1 MTSPLPA
8 DVLELALQ
16 TLEAELV
23 ESDRLVSFRAV
34 LDTTEPVAEADR
46 FRWHA
51 NGQVCLERS
60 AHGTLTFFL
69 PAIAPSSAPRRL
81 GTFDRHGR
89 LLSLFFYAADGLVR
103 QFKVRNM
110 DGHFLGVVRGAASHL
125 GWGRSDVIGALAG
138 EGGFEMERILT
149 FFRSVSYEDMDTLPP
164 LDAPMS
170 LPSGGGATI
179 LNVLARLGQDQEKQA
194 LRYYGPYPSDQLFF
208 TLRESFICGGEVGA
222 NRERFTQG
230 AEEAALHMTMVEA
243 AVDWR
248 PAPHE
253 RFYPGAHTCVQLRN
267 GVEKVYDHGH
277 TYYRADLVAEA
288 HRLRVLQ
295 TEEGQRRYIASLTI
309 LGQGFEDHL
318 VLDEHG
324 EILERLPQP
333 VQPILRGDPILS
345 PDWKA
350 ALVRL
355 IAAESTKL
363 LHAALWPAMDE
374 LTILWGRVPKELW
387 ALSGNE
393 LVLHAGMIA
402 VHQDMQSRANSAAEK
417 ILIASRF
424 LSELARL
431 VGPVIRSRAQAQLAS
446 LSPADQNVALLFAA
460 SDTPGLSDDEL
471 RAFLTD
477 LAQGEE
483 LPLVQKEQQE

>member
-1 MTSPLPA
+1 MTSPRLSA
-8 DVLELALQ
+8 VLELALQ

-23 ESDRLVSFRAV
+23 EPDRLASFRTA
-34 LDTTEPVAEADR
+34 LNATESVTETNR
-46 FRWHA
+46 LRWYA
-51 NGQVCLERS
+51 NEQVCIERS

-69 PAIAPSSAPRRL
+69 PAIPASSAPRRL
-81 GTFDRHGR
+81 GTFDRQGR
-89 LLSLFFYAADGLVR
+89 LLSLFFYAADGR
-103 QFKVRNM
+103 MQQFKVRNM
-110 DGHFLGVVRGAASHL
+110 DGYFLGVVRGTVSHL
-125 GWGRSDVIGALAG
+125 GWGRSDLIGALAG
-138 EGGFEMERILT
+138 EGGFEMDRTLT
-149 FFRSVSYEDMDTLPP
+149 FFRSVSYEDVETLPP

-170 LPSGGGATI
+170 LPHGGGATI

-208 TLRESFICGGEVGA
+208 TLRESFVCGGEVGA
-222 NRERFTQG
+222 NRERFTLG
-230 AEEAALHMTMVEA
+230 AEEAALHMSMVETV
-243 AVDWR
+243 VDWR

-253 RFYPGAHTCVQLRN
+253 RFYPGTHTCVQLRN

-295 TEEGQRRYIASLTI
+295 TEEGQPRYIASLTI
-309 LGQGFEDHL
+309 LGQALEDHL
-318 VLDEHG
+318 ILDEYG

-333 VQPILRGDPILS
+333 VQPSLRGDPILS

-355 IAAESTKL
+355 IAAESTTL
-363 LHAALWPAMDE
+363 LHTALWPVTDE
-374 LTILWGRVPKELW
+374 LTLRWGRVQKELG

-402 VHQDMQSRANSAAEK
+402 VHQDMQSRANSAAKK

-431 VGPVIRSRAQAQLAS
+431 IGPVIRSRAQAQLAS

-460 SDTPGLSDDEL
+460 TDMPGLSDNEL
-471 RAFLTD
+471 RAFLTS

-483 LPLVQKEQQE
+483 LPLIVE

>member
-1 MTSPLPA
+1 MTSPPPA
-8 DVLELALQ
+8 VLELALQ

-23 ESDRLVSFRAV
+23 EPDRVASFRAV
-34 LDTTEPVAEADR
+34 LNTSQPAAEANG
-46 FRWHA
+46 FRWYA

-69 PAIAPSSAPRRL
+69 PARDARSAPRRL
-81 GTFDRHGR
+81 GAFDRHGR
-89 LLSLFFYAADGLVR
+89 LLSLFFYTADGLVR

-110 DGHFLGVVRGAASHL
+110 DGRFLGVVRGAVSHL
-125 GWGRSDVIGALAG
+125 GWGRSDVVGALAG
-138 EGGFEMERILT
+138 EGGFAMDRTLT
-149 FFRSVSYEDMDTLPP
+149 FFRSVAYEDVDSLPP
-164 LDAPMS
+164 LDAPLR
-170 LPSGGGATI
+170 LPPGGGASL

-194 LRYYGPYPSDQLFF
+194 LRYCGPYPSDQLFF
-208 TLRESFICGGEVGA
+208 TLRESFVCGGEVGA

-230 AEEAALHMTMVEA
+230 AEEAALHMTMLET
-243 AVDWR
+243 AVDWW

-295 TEEGQRRYIASLTI
+295 TEAGQRRYIASLTI
-309 LGQGFEDHL
+309 LGEALEDHL
-318 VLDEHG
+318 LLDGHG
-324 EILERLPQP
+324 EILERLPP
-333 VQPILRGDPILS
+333 PAPPALRGERVLS

-355 IAAESTKL
+355 IAAESTRL
-363 LHAALWPAMDE
+363 LHTALWPAMDE
-374 LTILWGRVPKELW
+374 LTILWGTVQKELW
-387 ALSGNE
+387 ALSGQE
-393 LVLHAGMIA
+393 LILHAGMIA
-402 VHQDMQSRANSAAEK
+402 VHQDMQSRANSAGEK
-417 ILIASRF
+417 MLIASRF

-431 VGPVIRSRAQAQLAS
+431 IGPVLRARAQAHLAR

-460 SDTPGLSDDEL
+460 PETPGLSDNEL
-471 RAFLTD
+471 RAFLTG

-483 LPLVQKEQQE
+483 LPLVG

>member
-1 MTSPLPA
+1 M
-8 DVLELALQ
+8 
-16 TLEAELV
+16 
-23 ESDRLVSFRAV
+23 DR
-34 LDTTEPVAEADR
+34 T
-46 FRWHA
+46 
-51 NGQVCLERS
+51 
-60 AHGTLTFFL
+60 
-69 PAIAPSSAPRRL
+69 
-81 GTFDRHGR
+81 
-89 LLSLFFYAADGLVR
+89 
-103 QFKVRNM
+103 
-110 DGHFLGVVRGAASHL
+110 
-125 GWGRSDVIGALAG
+125 
-138 EGGFEMERILT
+138 LT
-149 FFRSVSYEDMDTLPP
+149 FFRSVSYEDVETLPP
-164 LDAPMS
+164 LDAPMR
-170 LPSGGGATI
+170 LPSGGGAAI

-208 TLRESFICGGEVGA
+208 TLRESFVCSGEVGA

-230 AEEAALHMTMVEA
+230 AEEAALHMRMVESV
-243 AVDWR
+243 VDWR

-295 TEEGQRRYIASLTI
+295 TEAGQRRYIASLTI
-309 LGQGFEDHL
+309 LGQALEDHL
-318 VLDEHG
+318 ILDEHG

-333 VQPILRGDPILS
+333 VQPVLRGDPVLS

-355 IAAESTKL
+355 IAAESTTL
-363 LHAALWPAMDE
+363 LHTALWPAMDE
-374 LTILWGRVPKELW
+374 LTVLWGRVPKELG

-431 VGPVIRSRAQAQLAS
+431 VGPVIRGRAQAQLAS

-460 SDTPGLSDDEL
+460 ADTPGLADNEL
-471 RAFLTD
+471 RAFLTG
-477 LAQGEE
+477 LAQGGRAAVDSRVKESKGLLRQMRE
-483 LPLVQKEQQE
+483 KEQQE

>member
-1 MTSPLPA
+1 MTSPRLA
-8 DVLELALQ
+8 AVLELALQ
-16 TLEAELV
+16 TLEAERV
-23 ESDRLVSFRAV
+23 EPERLASFRAA
-34 LDTTEPVAEADR
+34 LNTTQPVAEAKR
-46 FRWHA
+46 LRWYA
-51 NGQVCLERS
+51 NGRVCVERS

-69 PAIAPSSAPRRL
+69 PAVAASSAPRRL
-81 GTFDRHGR
+81 GTFDRQGR
-89 LLSLFFYAADGLVR
+89 LLSLFFYAADGR
-103 QFKVRNM
+103 MQQFKVRNM
-110 DGHFLGVVRGAASHL
+110 DGRFLGVVRGAASHL
-125 GWGRSDVIGALAG
+125 GWGGSDLIGALAG
-138 EGGFEMERILT
+138 EGGFELDRTLT
-149 FFRSVSYEDMDTLPP
+149 FFRSVSYEDLDTLPP
-164 LDAPMS
+164 LDAPMR
-170 LPSGGGATI
+170 LPSGGGATL
-179 LNVLARLGQDQEKQA
+179 LNVLARLGQDQEKRA
-194 LRYYGPYPSDQLFF
+194 LRYCGPYPSDQLFF
-208 TLRESFICGGEVGA
+208 TLRESFVCGGEVGA
-222 NRERFTQG
+222 NRERFTLG

-253 RFYPGAHTCVQLRN
+253 RFYPGAHTCVQLRS

-295 TEEGQRRYIASLTI
+295 TEGGQGRYIASLTI
-309 LGQGFEDHL
+309 LGQALEDHL
-318 VLDEHG
+318 ILDEQG

-333 VQPILRGDPILS
+333 VQPSLRGDPVLS

-355 IAAESTKL
+355 IAAESTTL
-363 LHAALWPAMDE
+363 LHTALWPVTDE
-374 LTILWGRVPKELW
+374 LTLRWGRVQKELG

-402 VHQDMQSRANSAAEK
+402 VHQGMQSRANSASEK

-431 VGPVIRSRAQAQLAS
+431 VGPVIRSRAQAHLAS

-460 SDTPGLSDDEL
+460 ADTPGLSDNEL
-471 RAFLTD
+471 RAFLTG

-483 LPLVQKEQQE
+483 LPLVVE